1 MARLGDNRYGKSRV
15 RLSRITR
22 LEDRHEFNE
31 WTVHVMLSGDFEASF
46 TKADNSKVLPT
57 DTMKNTVYS
66 VARGSQAKTIESFA
80 MELGDYFLANNA
92 QVSGVS
98 IEIEERA
105 WERIAVGGV
114 PEPAT
119 FKLTGTE
126 LQTVHV
132 TRERGGV
139 WAVTSGVDGLTIL
152 KTTKSAFTGYV
163 VDKLTTLKPATDRIF
178 GTCATITW
186 DYAAAT
192 PDYAEARVRIVD
204 ALLKD
209 ICRARQQ
216 ERAAHALRHGKSRAG
231 GSAGDRTHS
240 SFHAESASSARRSQP
255 LRPGQS
261 QSHLRAHRRAAWY
274 DRGHRRAL
282 IQFSRKASRDRH
294 HDHRAQSVCA
304 G

>member
-31 WTVHVMLSGDFEASF
+31 WTVHVMLRGDFEASF

-163 VDKLTTLKPATDRIF
+163 VDKLTTLKPATDRIL

-192 PDYAEARVRIVD
+192 PDYAEARVRIVN
-204 ALLKD
+204 ALLKTF
-209 ICRARQQ
+209 
-216 ERAAHALRHGKSRAG
+216 AAHDSKSVQHTLFDM
-231 GSAGDRTHS
+231 GSA
-240 SFHAESASSARRSQP
+240 ALEAAPEIARIHLSMP
-255 LRPGQS
+255 NLHHLLADLSPFGQDNPN
-261 QSHLRAHRRAAWY
+261 HIFVPIDEPHGTIEATVER
-274 DRGHRRAL
+274 
-282 IQFSRKASRDRH
+282 
-294 HDHRAQSVCA
+294 
-304 G
+304 